1 MYELK
6 LIIENINET
15 VRFGVT
21 VERVILSDTTVRLI
35 ISRLVSVSA
44 LVTGTGRI
52 TGLAVEVQV

>member
-15 VRFGVT
+15 VHFGVT

-35 ISRLVSVSA
+35 ISRLVSVSG

-52 TGLAVEVQV
+52 TGLAAEVQV

>member
-6 LIIENINET
+6 LIIENINEM

-35 ISRLVSVSA
+35 ISRLVSVSG

-52 TGLAVEVQV
+52 TGLAVKVQV

>member
-21 VERVILSDTTVRLI
+21 VERQILSDTTVRLI

>member
-15 VRFGVT
+15 VHFGVT

-35 ISRLVSVSA
+35 ISRLVSVSG
-44 LVTGTGRI
+44 LVTGIGRI
-52 TGLAVEVQV
+52 TRLAVEVQV

>member
-21 VERVILSDTTVRLI
+21 VERQILSDTTVRLI
-35 ISRLVSVSA
+35 ISRLVSVSG
-44 LVTGTGRI
+44 LVTGTGLI
-52 TGLAVEVQV
+52 TGLAAEAQV

>member
-21 VERVILSDTTVRLI
+21 VERQILSDTTVRLI

-52 TGLAVEVQV
+52 TGLAVEVLV